1 MESFVENV
9 FAPAKPD
16 LWQHQIDV
24 INFAEPKDAHL
35 NTLRMGAGKT
45 RTIIELWERWK
56 AQFILVIAPLSVVD
70 VNGWLRQ
77 IRIHGTKDYSV
88 FLAKKGSVADRVKK
102 AKKAMETAFVQN
114 AYPFVLV
121 INYEAAWRPAMATFL
136 KSIKWDVAT
145 LDEIHRI
152 SAPDTK
158 ASQFCFSLRPQIVR
172 KTGLSGTPMRNSPLD
187 IFGQFRFLDPKL
199 FGLNFHQFKQ
209 TYARTLGQVKRKE
222 LEELQMLRLNN
233 MATEETHA
241 EIKKLLDFFRDTPKQ
256 QLNNI
261 ILGYKNQEQLNEK
274 FYRIAFRA
282 GEVDLNLPPAM
293 HEVRTFALSAL
304 AQKAYDDID
313 EKLVAQVK
321 TGTIT
326 APNALVETMRLQQI
340 TGGCVPINDGKG
352 KEIVDDGKSRL
363 LDELFEDADPS
374 EPFVVFAWYTEDLL
388 RIREAAERSKRGYFE
403 LSGKKKELALWQGSI
418 GGEVLGAQI
427 ASGSEGVDATRA
439 RYCAVYSFR
448 GSVAAYDQMLARTHR
463 PGQTRPVTYYHLI
476 ASNSIDG
483 KIYRSL
489 RRRREL
495 IDDILS
501 LIVERNTDDDVLI
514 D

>member
-1 MESFVENV
+1 MESFVGNV
-9 FAPAKPD
+9 SAPPKTA
-16 LWQHQIDV
+16 LWQHQLDV
-24 INFAEPKDAHL
+24 VNFAEHKEAHL
-35 NTLRMGAGKT
+35 NSLKMGAGKT
-45 RTIIELWERWK
+45 RVAIELWELWK
-56 AQFILVIAPLSVVD
+56 ANRILVIAPLAVVD
-70 VNGWLRQ
+70 TSGWLRQ
-77 IRIHGTKDYSV
+77 IRLHGSRDYSI
-88 FLAKKGSVADRVKK
+88 FLARKGSVAIRAKK
-102 AKKAMETAFVQN
+102 AKKALEQAFVMDQ
-114 AYPFVLV
+114 PFVMV
-121 INYEAAWRPAMATFL
+121 VNYDACWRPAMAAFL
-136 KSIKWDVAT
+136 KSVKWDVCT

-158 ASQFCFSLRPQIVR
+158 ASQFCFSLRPQIGR

-199 FGLNFHQFKQ
+199 FGLNWHQFKQ

-222 LEELQMLRLNN
+222 LEELQMLRLNG

-256 QLNNI
+256 VLNNV

-282 GEVDLNLPPAM
+282 GDVDLHLPPAM
-293 HEVRTFALSAL
+293 HEVRTFELSEI
-304 AQKAYDDID
+304 AQKAHDDMEDTLIA
-313 EKLVAQVK
+313 EVK
-321 TGTIT
+321 GGKIT
-326 APNALVETMRLQQI
+326 AANALVSIQRLQQI
-340 TGGCVPINDGKG
+340 TGGCVPIENGKG
-352 KEIVDDGKSRL
+352 KEIIDDGKSRL

-403 LSGKKKELALWQGSI
+403 LSGRKKQLSLWQASI

-463 PGQTRPVTYYHLI
+463 PGQTRPVTYYHLV

-501 LIVERNTDDDVLI
+501 MIVERNTDDDVLVE
-514 D
+514 